1 MPDFWMS
8 RENVQER
15 TRDKWSIGIKDVTS
29 VTNERTVISAVL
41 PECAAVHT
49 LPVLLL
55 DANAAEPAVTASL
68 VVSNLNSFIFDFF
81 SRQKVQT
88 NHLSEYILDELPV
101 LGPSKIL
108 ETSFG
113 SRSAKLIIQD
123 HVLRLTYTAHDL
135 APFARDMGYIN
146 KDGSAK
152 PPII

>member
-1 MPDFWMS
+1 VAVGELTRQLVLLVAKRNGPGERARLGRLPSALARERIRNASKCENAPDYA
-8 RENVQER
+8 
-15 TRDKWSIGIKDVTS
+15 KY
-29 VTNERTVISAVL
+29 A
-41 PECAAVHT
+41 
-49 LPVLLL
+49 LPVWV
-55 DANAAEPAVTASL
+55 A
-68 VVSNLNSFIFDFF
+68 
-81 SRQKVQT
+81 
-88 NHLSEYILDELPV
+88 PV